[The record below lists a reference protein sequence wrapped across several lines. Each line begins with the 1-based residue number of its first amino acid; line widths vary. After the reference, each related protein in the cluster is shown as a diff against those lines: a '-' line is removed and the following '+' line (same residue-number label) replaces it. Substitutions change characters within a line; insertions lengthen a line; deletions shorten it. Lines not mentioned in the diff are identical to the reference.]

1 MSDKTPILSNLRA
14 PAGAVKGKHR
24 VGRGHGSGWG
34 TTAGRGQKGQGA
46 HAGRGARP
54 GDRDFIQRLPKLRGR
69 GTHQNKPKTVKLPV
83 INVGDLD
90 MTKPIP
96 KGYKIL
102 GGGDIAKAVRVYGK
116 VSKSARAKIE
126 KAGGFAK

>member
-1 MSDKTPILSNLRA
+1 MLLHEIKSKNKNKA
-14 PAGAVKGKHR
+14 PR
-24 VGRGHGSGWG
+24 VGRGGKRG
-34 TTAGRGQKGQGA
+34 TTSGRGQKGQGA

-54 GDRDFIQRLPKLRGR
+54 GERDYIQRLPKLRGR
-69 GTHQNKPKTVKLPV
+69 GTHQNKPKRAKLPI
-83 INVGDLD
+83 INIGDLD

-102 GGGDIAKAVRVYGK
+102 GGGNIAKVIRVYGR

>member
-1 MSDKTPILSNLRA
+1 MLLHEITSHNKNKA
-14 PAGAVKGKHR
+14 PR
-24 VGRGHGSGWG
+24 VGRGGKRG
-34 TTAGRGQKGQGA
+34 TTSGRGQKGQGA
-46 HAGRGARP
+46 HAGRGIRP
-54 GDRDFIQRLPKLRGR
+54 ANRDFIQRLPKLRGR
-69 GTHQNKPKTVKLPV
+69 GTHQNKPKSTKLPV
-83 INVGDLD
+83 INIGDLD

-102 GGGDIAKAVRVYGK
+102 GKGNITKAVRIYGK

>member
-1 MSDKTPILSNLRA
+1 MLLHEISSQNKNKA
-14 PAGAVKGKHR
+14 PR
-24 VGRGHGSGWG
+24 VGRGGKRG
-34 TTAGRGQKGQGA
+34 TTSGRGQKGQGA
-46 HAGRGARP
+46 HGGRGGLP
-54 GDRDFIQRLPKLRGR
+54 GERNYIQRLPKLRGR
-69 GTHQNKPKTVKLPV
+69 GTHQNKPKSVKLPV
-83 INVGDLD
+83 INIGDLN

-102 GGGDIAKAVRVYGK
+102 GGGDITKAVRVYGK